1 MLSLFFSNR
10 YENLAAALLR
20 DIAAPPADPL
30 AREVIVVPS
39 AAVRRRL
46 ELDYA
51 QCFGVCANVQFAYLA
66 QWLWEQLGRA
76 LPVPQA
82 SPFAPDRLV
91 WPIYRCLIDDGWTG
105 DFPRLNAYLRQA
117 DPVMRYELAERLA
130 SLFDQYLTY
139 RLPWLSQWQR
149 GASIAPASPASS
161 EHWGPSQFE
170 DERWQAELWRQL
182 LTRLEI
188 AGEHPAPRFIE
199 ILRTLPAGRVPPG
212 WPARVAVFAL
222 PAMPPLSMQLLK
234 ELSRLID
241 IRIYALNP
249 CQEYWFEIVPAARLS
264 YLQARGASG
273 YHETGHPLLAEW
285 GRQTQSHIDLL
296 YAEMAEGAL
305 RDDAVF
311 TPNPASTLLAALQN
325 GILALAPQP
334 EASAPSAGDGSLA
347 VHACHSLAR
356 QLEVTHDQLLDWFEA
371 DPSLR
376 PDDILIAVPDLSQ
389 AAPLIDAVFG
399 TASPR
404 IPYLITGLPV
414 SRTNTVARAIRQLL
428 GLPQRRI
435 GAADIIEFIRT
446 EAVAHQFQFDEAALE
461 QIQQWLRAAGARRG
475 WASEPLMRLARAGAS
490 SGAARTEQHHTLG
503 DALMRLLLGYAQP
516 DDAMPSA
523 DWLLIG
529 GIEGGRAQA
538 LGSLAGVV
546 DALEASA
553 RVLDQVRTP
562 LAWRDV
568 LLRLLETFF
577 SADAAFADDIAEVR
591 HAIDQL
597 CATMHDGAPDTDL
610 PVGVIDAA
618 LAGWLD
624 DPARGGVPS
633 GRVTFA
639 ALPSLR
645 VLPYRVVCLLGMDD
659 GVLPGLRR
667 GDEFD
672 LMHALPQRGDR
683 QRRDD
688 ERNLFLDLLL
698 AARERVLIAY
708 NGRSIRDNAM
718 LPPSAVV
725 AELLDHLAEVLAG
738 PGADEQDLAHHR
750 ASLVTE
756 HPLQPFAPAYFDGAS
771 PRLFSY
777 DTMQAETARVIIG
790 AGAAPRDEAAFYQT
804 PLPPPQAH
812 PDTLELDDLLRFWR
826 HPTRVW
832 VRERLGVALRE
843 AEAELDD
850 DEPFEVD
857 AEGRRAF
864 AERVL
869 PRLLAGEPAPRVAR
883 IAAASHELPAGA
895 TGALWRAREM
905 SGLQLLAV
913 AVRDALGTGSSA
925 HAFSLPLTLRV
936 AAEWPQEW
944 QWPHGLAC
952 RLQGRL
958 APLTPHG
965 LVLYRYGRARA
976 SDYLDAWLRHLVLGV
991 LVAGGEL
998 PGVAPRT
1005 HWFGNG
1011 ERFTLR
1017 PVENPA
1023 SQLSQLV
1030 ALQHIGMTRPLPFFP
1045 RSAWELVSTGQLANA
1060 EKTWLGSQFSFG
1072 EGDQAYYRLAWR
1084 GIDTPLADPFESI
1097 ARAVCEPLAEHLVAG
1112 EDPV

>member
-20 DIAAPPADPL
+20 DVAAQPADPL
-30 AREVIVVPS
+30 AREVILVPS

-76 LPVPQA
+76 LPVPRT

-91 WPIYRCLIDDGWTG
+91 WPIYRCLDDAGWTS
-105 DFPRLNAYLRQA
+105 DFPRLTAYLRQA

-139 RLPWLSQWQR
+139 RLPWLTHWQH
-149 GASIAPASPASS
+149 GASIAPTAPAALV
-161 EHWGPSQFE
+161 HWGPPQFE

-188 AGEHPAPRFIE
+188 AGEHPAQRFIE
-199 ILRTLPAGRVPPG
+199 ILRALPAGQVPAG

-241 IRIYALNP
+241 VRIYALNP

-305 RDDAVF
+305 CDDAVF
-311 TPNPASTLLAALQN
+311 TPNPASTLLSTLQN
-325 GILALAPQP
+325 GILWLAPRP
-334 EASAPSAGDGSLA
+334 ETDAPGAGDGSLA

-371 DPSLR
+371 DPSLQ
-376 PDDILIAVPDLSQ
+376 PDDVLIAVPDLSQ
-389 AAPLIDAVFG
+389 AASLIDAVFG

-404 IPYLITGLPV
+404 IPYLVTGLPA
-414 SRTNTVARAIRQLL
+414 SHTNMVARAVRQLL
-428 GLPQRRI
+428 ALPRRRV
-435 GAADIIEFIRT
+435 GAADIIELIRT

-475 WASEPLMRLARAGAS
+475 WASDPLMRLARASAS
-490 SGAARTEQHHTLG
+490 AGAAEAEQRHTLG

-523 DWLLIG
+523 DWLPIG

-538 LGSLAGVV
+538 LGSLAGVI

-553 RVLDQVRTP
+553 LALGQPRNA
-562 LAWRDV
+562 LAWRDT
-568 LLRLLETFF
+568 LLTLLETFF
-577 SADAAFADDIAEVR
+577 SPDAAFADDIAEVR
-591 HAIDQL
+591 QAIDQL
-597 CATMHDGAPDTDL
+597 CAAMHDGAPDTEL

-618 LAGWLD
+618 LARWLD

-645 VLPYRVVCLLGMDD
+645 ALPYRVICLLGMDD

-708 NGRSIRDNAM
+708 NGRSIRDNAI

-725 AELLDHLAEVLAG
+725 AELLDHLADILAG
-738 PGADEQDLAHHR
+738 PGAGEQALARHR

-777 DTMQAETARVIIG
+777 DAMQAETARVILG
-790 AGAAPRDEAAFYQT
+790 AGAAPRDETAFCQT
-804 PLPPPQAH
+804 PLPRPPARA
-812 PDTLELDDLLRFWR
+812 DALELDDLLRFWR

-857 AEGRRAF
+857 AEARRTF

-869 PRLLAGEPAPRVAR
+869 PRLLAGEAPQRVAR

-895 TGALWRAREM
+895 TGALWRVREM
-905 SGLQLLAV
+905 GGLQLLAG
-913 AVRDALGTGSSA
+913 AVRDALGAGSSA
-925 HAFSLPLTLRV
+925 HAFSLSLALR
-936 AAEWPQEW
+936 AAPEWPHEW
-944 QWPHGLAC
+944 QWPQGLAC

-958 APLTPHG
+958 APLTPNG

-976 SDYLDAWLRHLVLGV
+976 SDYLDAWLRHLVLGA
-991 LVAGGEL
+991 LVARGEL
-998 PGVAPRT
+998 PGVTPRT
-1005 HWFGNG
+1005 RWFGDD
-1011 ERFTLR
+1011 ESFALR
-1017 PVENPA
+1017 PVEDPIG
-1023 SQLSQLV
+1023 QLAQLV
-1030 ALQHIGMTRPLPFFP
+1030 ALQHVGMTRPLPFFP

-1060 EKTWLGSQFSFG
+1060 EKAWLGSQFSFG
-1072 EGDQAYYRLAWR
+1072 EGDEAYYRLAWR
-1084 GIDTPLADPFESI
+1084 GIDAPLAEPFETI
-1097 ARAVCEPLAEHLVAG
+1097 ARGVCEPLAAHLVAG
-1112 EDPV
+1112 GAPA